1 MGKGRRP
8 TPSEVKRRRGNPGKR
23 ALNENEPESPAVLLP
38 APKWMTAESRDRWNL
53 VGKQL
58 LAAGVLTEMDHTLL
72 EILCV
77 TYGQWRSGD
86 KGAARELRMQL
97 VEFGMTPAS
106 RSKLVV
112 SSDVKEQDDFEQ
124 FLKVHA

>member
-1 MGKGRRP
+1 M
-8 TPSEVKRRRGNPGKR
+8 S
-23 ALNENEPESPAVLLP
+23 
-38 APKWMTAESRDRWNL
+38 AEAKERWKL
-53 VGKQL
+53 VGQQL

-77 TYGQWRSGD
+77 TYSQWRNGD

-112 SSDVKEQDDFEQ
+112 SSDKQEQDEFEQ

>member
-8 TPSEVKRRRGNPGKR
+8 EPTELKRLRGNPGKR
-23 ALNENEPESPAVLLP
+23 RLNDSEPKSPSSLGP
-38 APKWMTAESRDRWNL
+38 APKWMSAEAKDRWKL
-53 VGKQL
+53 VGQQL
-58 LAAGVLTEMDHTLL
+58 LNVGVLTELDHTLL
-72 EILCV
+72 EVLCV
-77 TYGQWRSGD
+77 TYSQWRNGD

-97 VEFGMTPAS
+97 VEFGMTPSS

-112 SSDVKEQDDFEQ
+112 SSDKQEQDEFEQ